1 MRTSVA
7 LPPILER
14 MEQRMPKYHAYFI
27 DGDGHVTQRI
37 DLVCADEDT
46 AMDQVKSLVDG
57 QPIELWEAD
66 RKIATFDPVSG
77 K

>member
-1 MRTSVA
+1 
-7 LPPILER
+7 
-14 MEQRMPKYHAYFI
+14 MPKYHAYFI
-27 DGDGHVTQRI
+27 DGDGRVTQRI
-37 DLVCADEDT
+37 DLVCVDEDT
-46 AMDQVKSLVDG
+46 AMEQAKSLVDG